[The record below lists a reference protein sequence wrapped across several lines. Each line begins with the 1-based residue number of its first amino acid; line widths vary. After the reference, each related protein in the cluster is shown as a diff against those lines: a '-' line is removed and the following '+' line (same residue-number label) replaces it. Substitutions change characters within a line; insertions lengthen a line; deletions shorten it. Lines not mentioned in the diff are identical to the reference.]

1 MSMGA
6 QQRSADVITITIA
19 TPKTRGMIACA
30 NRYMLPYRRQLL
42 GPVGL

>member
-1 MSMGA
+1 MGA
-6 QQRSADVITITIA
+6 QQRSADVITIA

-30 NRYMLPYRRQLL
+30 NCYMLPYRRQLL